1 MNVENHN
8 DCVVMYNDD
17 RPIPT
22 LPNELTALV
31 FESLEQS
38 IKIKIARVSKVW
50 NAFIYSPIFWK
61 KVILYDASK
70 FQTGT
75 FERLKLVEELD
86 ARGSNL
92 TDAFIKTLVTGSA
105 GTTLKVLDISVNK
118 ITNVSILFIGLHCCN
133 LMKIFIEGCP
143 EVTDIR
149 PLKLLVNNLSVII
162 TSYCEDISDA
172 SIFQLS
178 SAFSKSHL
186 TKLDLDGCILISNDG
201 IKEISKHLNKLKYLV
216 IDGKGIVDESIV
228 SIFKNCNELALFSM
242 SFCELLT
249 DITLYEILNNLN
261 SNLLFL
267 RLRKGINF
275 TKYGFNDF
283 FKGLMIRR
291 HSFRSL
297 DFSECQNISDLS
309 LNFFSQPFLKW
320 LSLDWCWDI
329 TESSILKIIEASPN
343 LEELMLTGCNISC
356 ESLTEKEFKNLKIL
370 NLWSCRNVEP
380 EIIKTICK
388 NNKSLYIVD
397 YYGEVNKEG
406 KKIGDKDNIF
416 IIDEKLELMI
426 GGRERRWGLL

>member
-1 MNVENHN
+1 
-8 DCVVMYNDD
+8 
-17 RPIPT
+17 
-22 LPNELTALV
+22 
-31 FESLEQS
+31 
-38 IKIKIARVSKVW
+38 
-50 NAFIYSPIFWK
+50 
-61 KVILYDASK
+61 
-70 FQTGT
+70 
-75 FERLKLVEELD
+75 
-86 ARGSNL
+86 
-92 TDAFIKTLVTGSA
+92 
-105 GTTLKVLDISVNK
+105 
-118 ITNVSILFIGLHCCN
+118 
-133 LMKIFIEGCP
+133 
-143 EVTDIR
+143 

-242 SFCELLT
+242 
-249 DITLYEILNNLN
+249 
-261 SNLLFL
+261 
-267 RLRKGINF
+267 
-275 TKYGFNDF
+275 FNDF

-343 LEELMLTGCNISC
+343 LEELMLTGCNIS
-356 ESLTEKEFKNLKIL
+356 
-370 NLWSCRNVEP
+370 
-380 EIIKTICK
+380 
-388 NNKSLYIVD
+388 
-397 YYGEVNKEG
+397 
-406 KKIGDKDNIF
+406 
-416 IIDEKLELMI
+416 
-426 GGRERRWGLL
+426 